1 MTTIAR
7 APLAQTRRVRIAVL
21 DLGQA
26 PLGRAAYETIAK
38 QMAENQN
45 ITLVDHDQG
54 KAAAAGVGYGGSLNL
69 SLSEARDL
77 GSAIGCDF
85 FILGEADSLRRSP
98 SDSPTYFE
106 SYTSIFI
113 VSARTGRLILWARPT
128 ITRPQA
134 NAAERELLGRLA
146 TDINSRY
153 IPAIFMANEDEKA
166 ERALAVEQTTPVI
179 EAMSEGEGETDNGT
193 RPPRPFRRLKPP
205 YPEAAAHAQL
215 EAVVD
220 VLVDVDEKGEVSR
233 AEIARWAGYGLDES
247 VISTVKQLHFFPAM
261 RNRRAIPMR
270 VLLRY
275 NFRKP
280 APNTSQ

>member
-193 RPPRPFRRLKPP
+193 RPPRPFRRLKPL
-205 YPEAAAHAQL
+205 YAEAAAHAQL